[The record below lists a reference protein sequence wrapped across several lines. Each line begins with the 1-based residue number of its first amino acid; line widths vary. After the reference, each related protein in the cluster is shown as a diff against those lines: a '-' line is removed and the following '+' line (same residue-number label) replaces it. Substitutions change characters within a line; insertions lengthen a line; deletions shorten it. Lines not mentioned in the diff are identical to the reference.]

1 MTFRSPGP
9 IGRRD
14 FLTGCAAGAIAPP
27 LLAGGAP
34 PAPEAE
40 WRNRQSAMTYRRL
53 GRTGLMVS
61 SIGMGGD
68 DIRPDNNDQVL
79 WSVDQGLNY
88 FDTAPQYGNGLSEK
102 GFAAVLKAR
111 GRDKFFQVDKVALF
125 YNSMA
130 LYKSIFDNLPEDEQA
145 RIRGQVDEEI
155 KAADIENPSYLG
167 GYFAGQASA
176 VRLMAIADIVC
187 QKYAGK
193 FDRQKQY
200 KEYILSSVEGS
211 LKALG
216 TDYIDCLLI
225 RGVETP
231 SQVKNTPEIFEA
243 FQLLK
248 KQGKARFLGFSAHS
262 NPAAILSAALGTG
275 QYDMAMVAYNYLN
288 HKWMDPVLE
297 QAKKADVGIM
307 AMKASRYLQ
316 NPFNRRQTIP
326 ERVKALQAA
335 VPGDMTAFQKG
346 FHWVLQNPNLSGVVI
361 GISDMAMAK
370 EDIPLAMAKS

>member
-1 MTFRSPGP
+1 MIRRFPGVMA
-9 IGRRD
+9 RRD
-14 FLTGCAAGAIAPP
+14 FLACGAAGAVMPA
-27 LLAGGAP
+27 LARAASG
-34 PAPEAE
+34 AE

-61 SIGMGGD
+61 AIGMGGD
-68 DIRPDNNDQVL
+68 DIRPDNSDMVL

-102 GFAAVLKAR
+102 GYAAVLKTC
-111 GRDKFFQVDKVALF
+111 GREKIFQVDKVALF

-130 LYKSIFDNLPEDEQA
+130 EYKRIFDGLPEEEQT
-145 RIRGQVDEEI
+145 RIRGRVDEEM
-155 KAADIENPSYLG
+155 KAADVENANYLG

-176 VRLMAIADIVC
+176 VRQMAIADIVC
-187 QKYAGK
+187 EKYAGN

-200 KEYILSSVEGS
+200 KQYILSSVEGS

-262 NPAAILSAALGTG
+262 NPAGILSAAIGTG
-275 QYDMAMVAYNYLN
+275 QYDMAMVAYNFVN
-288 HKWMDPVLE
+288 HPWMDPVLE
-297 QAKKADVGIM
+297 KAKQADMGIM
-307 AMKASRYLQ
+307 AMKASRFLQ

-326 ERVKALQAA
+326 GRVKALQAA
-335 VPGDMTAFQKG
+335 VPGDMTIFQKG
-346 FHWVLQNPNLSGVVI
+346 FHWALQNPNLSGIVV

-370 EDIPLAMAKS
+370 EDVPLAMVKK

>member
-1 MTFRSPGP
+1 MNRKSPGAMA
-9 IGRRD
+9 RRD
-14 FLTGCAAGAIAPP
+14 FLAYSAAGAVSPA
-27 LLAGGAP
+27 LARAFP
-34 PAPEAE
+34 SPAPEGE

-61 SIGMGGD
+61 AIGMGGD

-79 WSVDQGLNY
+79 WAVDRGLNY

-102 GFAAVLKAR
+102 GYAGVLKTV
-111 GRDKFFQVDKVALF
+111 GRDKVFQVDKVALF

-130 LYKSIFDNLPEDEQA
+130 LYKRIFDSLPEDEQM
-145 RIRGQVDEEI
+145 RIRGRVDEEI
-155 KAADIENPSYLG
+155 KSADIENPNYLG

-176 VRLMAIADIVC
+176 VRSMAISDIVC
-187 QKYAGK
+187 EKYASR

-200 KEYILSSVEGS
+200 KQYILSSVEGS

-216 TDYIDCLLI
+216 TDHVDCLLI

-262 NPAAILSAALGTG
+262 NPAGILSAAIDTG
-275 QYDMAMVAYNYLN
+275 QYDMAMVAYNFLN
-288 HKWMDPVLE
+288 HRWLDPVLE
-297 QAKKADVGIM
+297 KAKKADIGIM
-307 AMKASRYLQ
+307 AMKASRFLQ

-326 ERVKALQAA
+326 DRVKALQAA
-335 VPGDMTAFQKG
+335 VPGDMTIFQKG
-346 FHWVLQNPNLSGVVI
+346 FHWALQNPNLSGIVI
-361 GISDMAMAK
+361 GISDMAQAK
-370 EDIPLAMAKS
+370 EDVPLAMAKT